1 MNHNESLA
9 LLFSL
14 LAGLSTCIGSM
25 VIFFTRY
32 YNTKILDFSFGFSAG
47 VMIYIAI
54 GDLMVESQE
63 LIRQSVTGKKGDL
76 LSIVFLII
84 GLLLAAL
91 IEGFVPKEPELKIT
105 RGKGSAQVFRVGI
118 VSAIAMVLHN
128 FPEGIATFMAGIHGI
143 SMGLPIMLAVAMHN
157 IPEGLCIAMP
167 IYFATKSRKKAF
179 VFSFLSGLA
188 EPAGAIITYLFLRP
202 FINSFLLG
210 IIFAIVAGTM
220 LFISFCEILP
230 ASWQHGHK
238 YVSLCGVLLGL
249 TVMAL
254 CLIII

>member
-1 MNHNESLA
+1 MDHNESLA

-25 VIFFTRY
+25 TIFFTRH
-32 YNTKILDFSFGFSAG
+32 YNTKILDFSFGFSGG

-54 GDLMVESQE
+54 GDLMIESRE
-63 LIRQSVTGKKGDL
+63 LIRHSITGKKGDL

-105 RGKGSAQVFRVGI
+105 SGMSSAQTFRVGI
-118 VSAIAMVLHN
+118 VSAIVMVLHN
-128 FPEGIATFMAGIHGI
+128 FPEGIAAFMAGIHGI

-167 IYFATKSRKKAF
+167 IYFAAKSRKKAF
-179 VFSFLSGLA
+179 AFSFLAGLA
-188 EPAGAIITYLFLRP
+188 EPAGAIITYFFLRP
-202 FINSFLLG
+202 FINSFLSG

-230 ASWQHGHK
+230 ASQQHGHK
-238 YVSLCGVLLGL
+238 YVSLCGVLLGV